1 MKNSGLINRIAIII
15 MSLSLSLLLLCINNA
30 FAELTVKANHDH
42 IKIDSFYNGST
53 LSIRGVSTPADA
65 DLIIKIT
72 SAEGHQSLREKSKVG
87 NILWMNTGELK
98 IENVPNVYFLHS
110 TRKIEN
116 ILSKED
122 MNKYVLGYPSL
133 EQHVKM
139 NVTNEE
145 DKTRWFNEFIKF
157 KESSKLFDTSFG
169 KITLKE
175 MDGKQNYY
183 ILTQWPYQAPPGNYT
198 VTVYAVKD
206 KKVIETATANVLVE
220 QVGIVKSLAQMAKNN
235 GALYGFLSIILAL
248 GSGFGVGLVFRKSG
262 GAH

>member
-1 MKNSGLINRIAIII
+1 MKNPGLKNRIVIII
-15 MSLSLSLLLLCINNA
+15 MSLSLSLLYLCINNA

-42 IKIDSFYNGST
+42 IKIDSFYNGS
-53 LSIRGVSTPADA
+53 SVGVRGISNPADT

-87 NILWMNTGELK
+87 SILWMNTGELK

-110 TRKIEN
+110 TKKIEN
-116 ILSKED
+116 ILSRED
-122 MNKYVLGYPSL
+122 MDKYVLGYPSL

-157 KESSKLFDTSFG
+157 KESSKLFDTSVG
-169 KITLKE
+169 EIALKE
-175 MDGKQNYY
+175 KDGKQNYY

-206 KKVIETATANVLVE
+206 KKVIETATANILVE
-220 QVGIVKSLAQMAKNN
+220 QVGMVKSLAEMAKNN
-235 GALYGFLSIILAL
+235 GALYGFLSIMLAL